1 MTKLEN
7 ALVWLYVKTWG
18 KFGDHVMGKK
28 DLWNFGADDL
38 ETAIMGIAYPRKK
51 EKTERVKALTDLI
64 MEKFDYD
71 GMAFREWSAKI
82 HDEVIESLLEHA
94 ELDSIDNQW
103 LDPVVRPMVRPVAIS
118 QQQQPAVIKILK
130 WDPGKHL
137 RIFKAL
143 STNKARFMIVNLS
156 FLASTFAA
164 SVTDGIFKAKGRKGY
179 GYARDTEI
187 MSTQSA
193 NGFEWSI
200 KLMRDHFNVGIAS
213 LFKREEKWI
222 YDYDPTAISYHPV
235 YYYGLRRSH

>member
-1 MTKLEN
+1 M
-7 ALVWLYVKTWG
+7 VKR
-18 KFGDHVMGKK
+18 

-64 MEKFDYD
+64 MEKFEHD

-82 HDEVIESLLEHA
+82 HDEVIESLLEHV
-94 ELDSIDNQW
+94 ELDTID
-103 LDPVVRPMVRPVAIS
+103 RPVAIS